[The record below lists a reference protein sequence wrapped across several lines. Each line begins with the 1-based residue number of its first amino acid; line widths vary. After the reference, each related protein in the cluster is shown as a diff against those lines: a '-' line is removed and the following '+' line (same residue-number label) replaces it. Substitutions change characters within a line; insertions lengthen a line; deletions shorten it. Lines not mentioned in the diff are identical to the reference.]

1 METNLTISLLIAVI
15 LLVLYFAGDI
25 RVKKLTHLLP
35 LIPGAMML
43 SQGTNDSGSILVY
56 TVLIALLVFTI
67 LSFLNREWKWLS
79 MLFAPAFA
87 GIVVFLANNR
97 VVELSGSET
106 LVSNKFVLLGL
117 FLAAFAFSV
126 SRVKA
131 YFLEKMNLES
141 PDLQQ
146 IVEMIFAGF
155 ALYLGHFGASIFGVY
170 LVGSV
175 LIVGAVFTQK
185 SIQIGLVVGVLLL
198 VMLQN
203 SVLDVTGADT
213 IFGFLFGLGV
223 GLLATRIGELKT
235 RMGFWASAALLLT
248 LACCIGLGFAGTMHP
263 AMGGTDALLS
273 FIFALAM
280 QNLGNTEVRPA
291 ALSATLVFIAFPAVL
306 YFTEKSEEPGIEKTT
321 TSTNAEAKVE
331 EVKTLP
337 LNGDLSGEFTLDSSK
352 SKVDFT
358 LGPKNETKG
367 AFKKANGVIS
377 FGESPEQNT
386 CKIEL
391 NMEDFTTFNKFRD
404 ESLQGDE
411 YFKVEQFPQ
420 MTYQAS
426 KAIKLDDSTFEFD
439 GKFTMLGKTNPLKV
453 TFQRLDREGEIVLI
467 GKGQIDRTKFG
478 MTPSVTEGNIVS
490 FSYEVYL
497 QK

>member
-1 METNLTISLLIAVI
+1 
-15 LLVLYFAGDI
+15 
-25 RVKKLTHLLP
+25 
-35 LIPGAMML
+35 
-43 SQGTNDSGSILVY
+43 
-56 TVLIALLVFTI
+56 
-67 LSFLNREWKWLS
+67 
-79 MLFAPAFA
+79 
-87 GIVVFLANNR
+87 
-97 VVELSGSET
+97 
-106 LVSNKFVLLGL
+106 
-117 FLAAFAFSV
+117 
-126 SRVKA
+126 
-131 YFLEKMNLES
+131 
-141 PDLQQ
+141 
-146 IVEMIFAGF
+146 MIFAGF